1 MPTYECNLIF
11 ILEILF
17 HNLGNYFICILYMS
31 DWLKF
36 LQTQLAENPGKP
48 LKEVIEIAK
57 INIKKKPQ
65 KNNKSKRKN
74 NSKNTR

>member
-1 MPTYECNLIF
+1 MPTYECIVIIIIIF
-11 ILEILF
+11 YLHI
-17 HNLGNYFICILYMS
+17 LGNYFICILYMS

-57 INIKKKPQ
+57 IEIKKIPDKNKSNRKKKS
-65 KNNKSKRKN
+65 KNNN
-74 NSKNTR
+74 

>member
-1 MPTYECNLIF
+1 MPTYECIIIFLLI
-11 ILEILF
+11 LLL

-65 KNNKSKRKN
+65 KNKKSKKKNKSNK
-74 NSKNTR
+74 

>member
-1 MPTYECNLIF
+1 LPTYECIV
-11 ILEILF
+11 ILLLF
-17 HNLGNYFICILYMS
+17 LLLHILGNYFIGILYMS

-65 KNNKSKRKN
+65 KNKKSKKKNKSNK
-74 NSKNTR
+74 

>member
-1 MPTYECNLIF
+1 MPTYECYVIIIISFYLHI
-11 ILEILF
+11 
-17 HNLGNYFICILYMS
+17 LGNYFICILYMS

-57 INIKKKPQ
+57 CNIKKKPQ
-65 KNNKSKRKN
+65 KNNKSKRTN
-74 NSKNTR
+74 NAKKSR

>member
-1 MPTYECNLIF
+1 
-11 ILEILF
+11 
-17 HNLGNYFICILYMS
+17 MS

-57 INIKKKPQ
+57 KNQSNLTKLINAFFS
-65 KNNKSKRKN
+65 NFL
-74 NSKNTR
+74 

>member
-1 MPTYECNLIF
+1 MPTYECIVIIIIKFYLHI
-11 ILEILF
+11 
-17 HNLGNYFICILYMS
+17 LGNYFICILYMS

-57 INIKKKPQ
+57 IEIKKVPCKNKSNRKKKS
-65 KNNKSKRKN
+65 KNND
-74 NSKNTR
+74 

>member
-1 MPTYECNLIF
+1 
-11 ILEILF
+11 
-17 HNLGNYFICILYMS
+17 MS

-57 INIKKKPQ
+57 INIKEKPQ

-74 NSKNTR
+74 NCKKTR

>member
-1 MPTYECNLIF
+1 MPTYECIV
-11 ILEILF
+11 ILLLF
-17 HNLGNYFICILYMS
+17 LLLHILGNYFIGILYMS

-57 INIKKKPQ
+57 IEIKKVPCKNKSNRKKKS
-65 KNNKSKRKN
+65 KNND
-74 NSKNTR
+74 

>member
-1 MPTYECNLIF
+1 
-11 ILEILF
+11 
-17 HNLGNYFICILYMS
+17 MS

-57 INIKKKPQ
+57 IEIKKVPCKNKSNRKKKS
-65 KNNKSKRKN
+65 KNNN
-74 NSKNTR
+74 

>member
-1 MPTYECNLIF
+1 MPTYECIVILLLILLLH
-11 ILEILF
+11 I
-17 HNLGNYFICILYMS
+17 LGNYFICILYMS

-65 KNNKSKRKN
+65 KNKKSKRKN
-74 NSKNTR
+74 NSKK

>member
-1 MPTYECNLIF
+1 
-11 ILEILF
+11 
-17 HNLGNYFICILYMS
+17 MS

-57 INIKKKPQ
+57 INIKKKPE
-65 KNNKSKRKN
+65 KNKSKRNK
-74 NSKNTR
+74 NSKKKSR

>member
-1 MPTYECNLIF
+1 
-11 ILEILF
+11 
-17 HNLGNYFICILYMS
+17 MS

-57 INIKKKPQ
+57 IEIKKIPEKKIKHTAK
-65 KNNKSKRKN
+65 KNQSNLIKLI
-74 NSKNTR
+74 NTFFSNFL